1 MTAGERGRRG
11 GVAMG
16 SVSEAD
22 EAVMRER
29 RGGAAYRLFQADDS
43 AARNFMVVSALWLV
57 FGTAMGLLLAIE
69 FVFPDFMSWLPFV
82 FSRLRQEHT
91 NTVMFGF
98 LSTGMIGLWY
108 YVLPRLTGR
117 RLWSEVWAN
126 IVLLLWTAG
135 VLIGV
140 VLISMAHSQSREY
153 AEMVWGVDI
162 AILVALVINLVIV
175 FMTIARRVESKLYV
189 TLWFII
195 GTAMWMPLL
204 YAIGNVV
211 WNPPTG
217 ALTGINDAIWNW
229 FYGHNVLG
237 LWFTTGMI
245 GTFYYL
251 LPKEVHTPLYSVK
264 LGLISFWGTLIFYTG
279 VGGHHLLWAPIPG
292 WLKVTAVAESIGMIL
307 PVTAFFINT
316 VMTMRGNW
324 NRFFSNVS
332 LRFTITGAIA
342 YIIVSFQGSQTALF
356 GMNSLAHF
364 TQYVPGHSHLGLLFF
379 SGFHHYRRHLLRPAA
394 PAQLRALREASG
406 EHPVGALRHRLLV
419 LLHRLHAGRPRPGL
433 ELGQAGPAGVGGP
446 ARHPRLH
453 GHADLRRRPHVR
465 QLPDGADHRHRHA
478 GQAGAEPGAALHL
491 RPRPD
496 EGARRRHAAAQRS

>member
-1 MTAGERGRRG
+1 
-11 GVAMG
+11 MG
-16 SVSEAD
+16 SVSGSD
-22 EAVMRER
+22 DAVAREQR
-29 RGGAAYRLFQADDS
+29 RGAGYRLFHADDS

-108 YVLPRLTGR
+108 YILPRLTGR
-117 RLWSEVWAN
+117 RLWSEPLAN
-126 IVLLLWTAG
+126 VVLVLWTVG

-140 VLISMAHSQSREY
+140 VLISMAHTQSREY

-162 AILVALVINLVIV
+162 AILVALVLSLVIV

-195 GTAMWMPLL
+195 GTSMWMPLL

-237 LWFTTGMI
+237 LWFTTGML
-245 GTFYYL
+245 GVFYYL

-264 LGLISFWGTLIFYTG
+264 LGLISFWGTLLFYTG

-324 NRFFSNVS
+324 SRFFSNVS
-332 LRFTITGAIA
+332 LRFTLLG
-342 YIIVSFQGSQTALF
+342 GDRLHHR
-356 GMNSLAHF
+356 L
-364 TQYVPGHSHLGLLFF
+364 VPGLADRAVRHELGGALHAVRPGAFAPRPAVLLRVDRD
-379 SGFHHYRRHLLRPAA
+379 RRHLLRAA
-394 PAQLRALREASG
+394 ADPQLRALRTPPGRASSG
-406 EHPVGALRHRLLV
+406 CSSSSAS
-419 LLHRLHAGRPRPGL
+419 
-433 ELGQAGPAGVGGP
+433 
-446 ARHPRLH
+446 
-453 GHADLRRRPHVR
+453 
-465 QLPDGADHRHRHA
+465 
-478 GQAGAEPGAALHL
+478 
-491 RPRPD
+491 
-496 EGARRRHAAAQRS
+496 RSSSSASRWRASSRDRTG

>member
-1 MTAGERGRRG
+1 MDA
-11 GVAMG
+11 APG
-16 SVSEAD
+16 SP
-22 EAVMRER
+22 
-29 RGGAAYRLFQADDS
+29 GGAATGRQGGSLGHRLFRADDS
-43 AARNFMVVSALWLV
+43 AARNFFVITALWLV

-108 YVLPRLTGR
+108 YILPRLTGR
-117 RLWSEVWAN
+117 RLWSEPLAN
-126 IVLLLWTAG
+126 LVLALWTGG

-140 VLISMAHSQSREY
+140 LLISMAHSQSREY

-162 AILVALVINLVIV
+162 AVLAALLINLVIV

-237 LWFTTGMI
+237 LWFTTGML
-245 GTFYYL
+245 GVFYYL
-251 LPKEVHTPLYSVK
+251 LPKETHTPLYSVK
-264 LGLISFWGTLIFYTG
+264 LGLMSFWGTLLFYTG

-307 PVTAFFINT
+307 PVTAFFINA

-324 NRFFSNVS
+324 SRFFSNVS
-332 LRFTITGAIA
+332 LRFTMLGAIA
-342 YIIVSFQGSQTALF
+342 YIIVSFQGTQTALF

-379 SGFHHYRRHLLRPAA
+379 SGSIVIGGIYYALPRILNCELYGRRLASVQWVLYVVGFSFFFIGFTVAGLVQGSNWVMQGLPVWEVLPGIRVYM
-394 PAQLRALREASG
+394 ALRIFGGGLMFASFLMV
-406 EHPVGALRHRLLV
+406 PVIVIGTLAKRVPNTEPHYSF
-419 LLHRLHAGRPRPGL
+419 GRQRT
-433 ELGQAGPAGVGGP
+433 AGPDTGKPPLSVKTPEVGP
-446 ARHPRLH
+446 
-453 GHADLRRRPHVR
+453 
-465 QLPDGADHRHRHA
+465 
-478 GQAGAEPGAALHL
+478 
-491 RPRPD
+491 
-496 EGARRRHAAAQRS
+496 S